1 MERGVVV
8 PRDLCYLLS
17 VKGGVQLEEA
27 KRRLID
33 RLRKE
38 VPDGGVIDA
47 MEKVPREAFVPDDS
61 RHLAYDDIPVPIG
74 QGQTV
79 SQPYIVAL
87 MVRGLELR
95 RTDKVMEIGTGSGY
109 QAAILAV
116 LAQKVVTVER
126 LDTLAEAAGKRLSSL
141 GYANVEVVLAD
152 KRLGWERDAPYD
164 AIVVAAGAPKLP
176 HELMEQMAIGG
187 RLVIPVGSLETQ
199 ELMKVS
205 RSADSYSVQTMGAC
219 RFVPL
224 VGEGA
229 WPEN

>member
-8 PRDLCYLLS
+8 PRDLCHLLS

-38 VPDGGVIDA
+38 VPDEGVIDA

-126 LDTLAEAAGKRLSSL
+126 LDTLAEAARKRLSSL

-164 AIVVAAGAPKLP
+164 TIVVAAGAPKLP